1 MPGFP
6 STKRL
11 SPPFY
16 FFGSHEDYLALHQKA
31 HSPTSGCPPRTAPVQ
46 AALAAEKGTREDN
59 FGDCLTIDGGEWL
72 KSGGEFSEATD
83 YDAKI

>member
-1 MPGFP
+1 LSRPPASGSQP
-6 STKRL
+6 ST
-11 SPPFY
+11 PPP
-16 FFGSHEDYLALHQKA
+16 GRADSSNQ
-31 HSPTSGCPPRTAPVQ
+31 
-46 AALAAEKGTREDN
+46 GTREDN